1 MWLRAPGV
9 VRGAAR
15 PWSRASFYSNIIVC
29 KRVRVQAC
37 ASVCTDAPPPGRRR
51 GAGPRRPAPAPLRA
65 ASRVN
70 KREPAARR
78 GPGGRGAARRGRR
91 KLGGAPAHP
100 PGSGKGRG
108 RAGSE
113 RGWAP
118 GLAAGRPA
126 SAGLGRLSGGTS
138 RPPSR
143 RPAPGLAL
151 GLCHCA
157 RPGARGALAPRLGVI
172 CPGCGLAPGAS
183 GPGRRAPGR
192 PPALGLTRLGYGAG
206 EVGAGSLRG
215 PGGAQLARSGA
226 RVPLGP

>member
-1 MWLRAPGV
+1 MGRPPTRRARSGAGRRAWP
-9 VRGAAR
+9 RGAR
-15 PWSRASFYSNIIVC
+15 LP
-29 KRVRVQAC
+29 
-37 ASVCTDAPPPGRRR
+37 
-51 GAGPRRPAPAPLRA
+51 
-65 ASRVN
+65 
-70 KREPAARR
+70 
-78 GPGGRGAARRGRR
+78 
-91 KLGGAPAHP
+91 
-100 PGSGKGRG
+100 
-108 RAGSE
+108 
-113 RGWAP
+113 
-118 GLAAGRPA
+118 

-226 RVPLGP
+226 RVPLGT